1 MISKKTIK
9 NIVKEVVDAC
19 NPELVILFGSYGR
32 GKPKKDSDLDIFV
45 VADLPGTDSEKI
57 RYVRRVVTKRG
68 FGFDVVVRS
77 SNELKRALSGRDWFI
92 QEIVREGK
100 VLYKYKVECQE

>member
-1 MISKKTIK
+1 MISKKIIK
-9 NIVKEVVDAC
+9 KIVKEIVDAC
-19 NPELVILFGSYGR
+19 DPEMVILFGSYGR
-32 GKPKKDSDLDIFV
+32 GKPKKDSDLDVFV

-57 RYVRRVVTKRG
+57 RFIRRAVTERG

-77 SNELKRALSGRDWFI
+77 AKEVKRALSGRDWFI

-100 VLYKYKVECQE
+100 VLYER